1 MVTRGPM
8 RTNDAAMNA
17 RKHSASRIIL
27 ASPRAI
33 FRAFIDPEALA
44 KWRAPTG
51 MTARIHEFDPRAGGS
66 YLMALI
72 YGDTGGHP
80 GKSTADSDVIKGR
93 FDELLPDERVV
104 EAVVFQSDDPR
115 FAGEMTITTT
125 LSPVTGGTKVSFV
138 AENVPPGISEADH
151 KAGMAASLK
160 NLADLVE

>member
-1 MVTRGPM
+1 M
-8 RTNDAAMNA
+8 DA

-27 ASPRAI
+27 ASRHVI
-33 FRAFIDPEALA
+33 FRAFVDPEAVA
-44 KWRAPTG
+44 KWRPPGG
-51 MTARIHEFDPRAGGS
+51 MTARVLEFDPRVGGGYRVTLTYDDAS
-66 YLMALI
+66 
-72 YGDTGGHP
+72 DHP
-80 GKSTADSDVIKGR
+80 GKSTADSDVIRGR
-93 FDELLPDERVV
+93 FEELLPDERIV
-104 EAVVFQSDDPR
+104 ETVVFESHDPR